1 MRAAIVAL
9 VASSAL
15 FLAAPALGARG
26 VPCGFY
32 GIDPGA
38 PVEEGE
44 VILDDELAE
53 QLARAGAGAVRV
65 ELRLDDAEAWDQDKL
80 DEVDA
85 VIDAVID
92 AGLEPLGLLSH
103 RTIGGGQE
111 HWNDD
116 RDGDGNNAYVEA
128 FADRAEAFMTRYAG
142 RVERWEIWSQPNCFE
157 NPDYALDPVNAGCT
171 YILPRVLAQ
180 ILAQIR
186 IRNEALFNVDELSL
200 ITGGLLA
207 SDDATVPFSGVD
219 YLRELYDQPV
229 WDELALR
236 YGERTPWSH
245 LGHQLF
251 VDQFREV
258 DPVVLGDYL
267 DEVRAIAEQEG
278 DESPFFVTGMAWS
291 TTLVGEELQAA
302 NLTTS
307 LDLLSKRRDI
317 AGAVWA
323 SFQDEPL
330 DDRRYG
336 LTDESGVAKLA
347 LAALREGAAGCE
359 PEQDEG
365 TGTGGSGGGNGSSSG
380 GTIGAPLP
388 GSSDKGGRPIDG
400 TRRAS
405 ACSYVAG
412 VPRDRGALPEVG
424 WLALLAASAIAI
436 ARSRRVI

>member
-9 VASSAL
+9 TASSAL
-15 FLAAPALGARG
+15 FLAPPALGAPG

-38 PVEEGE
+38 PLGAGK

-65 ELRLDDAEAWDQDKL
+65 ELRLDGAEAWDEDQRAAYD
-80 DEVDA
+80 D
-85 VIDAVID
+85 VIDDVID
-92 AGLEPLGLLSH
+92 AGLEPIGLLSH
-103 RTIGGGQE
+103 RTLPEGQE
-111 HWNDD
+111 VWNDD
-116 RDGDGNNAYVEA
+116 PDGDGNNAYVEA
-128 FADRAEAFMTRYAG
+128 FAETAEALMTRFAG
-142 RVERWEIWSQPNCFE
+142 RVARWEIWSQPNCFE
-157 NPDYALDPVNAGCT
+157 NPDHALDPENAGCT

-207 SDDATVPFSGVD
+207 SDDAAAPFSGVD
-219 YLRELYDQPV
+219 YLRELYAQPV

-251 VDQFREV
+251 VDQFGEV
-258 DPVVLGDYL
+258 NPVALGGYL
-267 DEVRAIAEQEG
+267 DEVREIAEQEG

-307 LDLLSKRRDI
+307 LELLSKRRDV

-323 SFQDEPL
+323 SFQDGPL
-330 DDRRYG
+330 DDQRYG

-347 LAALREGAAGCE
+347 LAALREAAAGCE
-359 PEQDEG
+359 PEEGEG
-365 TGTGGSGGGNGSSSG
+365 TGSDGGGNGSSSG
-380 GTIGAPLP
+380 GTVGEPVP
-388 GSSDKGGRPIDG
+388 GSSGQGGRPIDG
-400 TRRAS
+400 KRRES
-405 ACSYVAG
+405 SCSYAAG
-412 VPRDRGALPEVG
+412 VPRDRGALPNVG
-424 WLALLAASAIAI
+424 WLALLAAAAI